1 MSAIIKNV
9 RYDERAYEYRLI
21 RDAIAGERAI
31 KAQGQLYTKKSDG
44 MSSANY
50 EHYLERGSFYGA
62 PEMTLRALV
71 GLALRKDPVI
81 ALPTR
86 LEPMRLNATY
96 EKAPMSVLIEDTVRE
111 VMALGRYGLL
121 LEFPREGNTALTTPY
136 FSTWRAEEI
145 TDWDTAYVNGRKELI
160 RVVLA
165 SDEDFDGSDVYI
177 ECVLEDTIYK
187 QKRFIVDG
195 DRTRVDVGEE
205 IIPTVGGKTLDHI
218 PMVIVSHE
226 SLRPEDVKP
235 PFLDLCTLAISH
247 FRNSCDRE
255 HAIYLTA
262 APTPVVTGNI
272 AEDKVPTTIGA
283 GAMWVL
289 PEGATAQYLE
299 FQGNGVGSQKDLMAE
314 KVDMMATLGARML
327 SVTMNRNETIDT
339 ATQRTRS
346 ELALLHSVV
355 VMVEAAINRQ
365 LRLAAEW
372 LTADPDEAR
381 VTMSRD
387 FIETA
392 MDPKMLEVQ
401 MKAWQSGAI
410 SRATLYENLQAGEI
424 ARADRS
430 LEDERDLIE
439 EEGGDLSDAI
449 LRFPSQAQ

>member
-1 MSAIIKNV
+1 VYK
-9 RYDERAYEYRLI
+9 
-21 RDAIAGERAI
+21 
-31 KAQGQLYTKKSDG
+31 
-44 MSSANY
+44 
-50 EHYLERGSFYGA
+50 
-62 PEMTLRALV
+62 
-71 GLALRKDPVI
+71 
-81 ALPTR
+81 
-86 LEPMRLNATY
+86 MR
-96 EKAPMSVLIEDTVRE
+96 
-111 VMALGRYGLL
+111 
-121 LEFPREGNTALTTPY
+121 
-136 FSTWRAEEI
+136 
-145 TDWDTAYVNGRKELI
+145 
-160 RVVLA
+160 
-165 SDEDFDGSDVYI
+165 
-177 ECVLEDTIYK
+177 
-187 QKRFIVDG
+187 RFIVDG

-205 IIPTVGGKTLDHI
+205 VIPTVGGRTLDAI

-262 APTPVVTGNI
+262 APTPVITGNI
-272 AEDKVPTTIGA
+272 AEDKKPTTIGA
-283 GAMWVL
+283 GQLWLL

-314 KVDMMATLGARML
+314 KIDMMATLGARML

-355 VMVEAAINRQ
+355 VMVETAINRQ

-372 LTADPDEAR
+372 VNADPDEAK
-381 VTMSRD
+381 VTLNRD

-392 MDPKMLEVQ
+392 MDPKMLEMQ

-424 ARADRS
+424 ARADRT

-439 EEGGDLSDAI
+439 TEGGDLSDSI
-449 LRFPSQAQ
+449 LRFPAQEQ